1 MKKIK
6 FDKTAILTIV
16 SAVCGVGGFIANV
29 LSKEKGSV
37 IVSEKKKE
45 LLSERLRFFRKSLLR
60 KESPNLGL
68 FFFYICI
75 ANYGL

>member
-29 LSKEKGSV
+29 LSSKDEEERIAQRAAEILQEKSTKEG
-37 IVSEKKKE
+37 
-45 LLSERLRFFRKSLLR
+45 
-60 KESPNLGL
+60 ES
-68 FFFYICI
+68 
-75 ANYGL
+75 